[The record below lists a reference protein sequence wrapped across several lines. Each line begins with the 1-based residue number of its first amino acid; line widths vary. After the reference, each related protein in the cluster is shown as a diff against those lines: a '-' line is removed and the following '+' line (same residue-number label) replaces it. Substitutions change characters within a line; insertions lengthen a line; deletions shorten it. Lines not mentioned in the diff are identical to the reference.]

1 MGLPKNNIKPPEQ
14 VTKSEFD
21 EWNQITFKAFY
32 KIWILV
38 LAVELL
44 LFVFYKPNSECGRI
58 RYFWLFIVKPSG
70 MQGIAMLIVIGLSKI
85 KRKIYYKQTMF
96 LSTIILISIFAA
108 SAIWI
113 HTSVELMSMLLML
126 PLIITTLYKDKF
138 LTWVQLLICVS
149 VYALKE
155 LYFYPHTPYF
165 PPLNNFINIS
175 IFCGSILVEL
185 FLIQHV
191 QDYVKIMEKRADVD
205 SMTGL
210 YNHKMFYKQLYQEY
224 MTYQKNGTPF
234 SLIVIDIDHFKNI
247 NDTYG
252 HAFGDEVIC
261 RIAKLIK
268 SLTVPCHCS
277 RYGGEEFSII
287 IPDTRLDSAV
297 EIAEYIRTQ
306 FANESFDTNDGIKRF
321 SISVGVSETNED
333 CNDSKDIFLKADEQL
348 YKAKQNGRNK
358 VCS

>member
-85 KRKIYYKQTMF
+85 KRKIYYKRTMF

-126 PLIITTLYKDKF
+126 PLIITTLYKAGSFSVTEKSLK
-138 LTWVQLLICVS
+138 LTFFGCITL
-149 VYALKE
+149 
-155 LYFYPHTPYF
+155 LYFRT
-165 PPLNNFINIS
+165 
-175 IFCGSILVEL
+175 
-185 FLIQHV
+185 
-191 QDYVKIMEKRADVD
+191 AA
-205 SMTGL
+205 
-210 YNHKMFYKQLYQEY
+210 
-224 MTYQKNGTPF
+224 
-234 SLIVIDIDHFKNI
+234 FK
-247 NDTYG
+247 
-252 HAFGDEVIC
+252 
-261 RIAKLIK
+261 
-268 SLTVPCHCS
+268 
-277 RYGGEEFSII
+277 
-287 IPDTRLDSAV
+287 
-297 EIAEYIRTQ
+297 
-306 FANESFDTNDGIKRF
+306 
-321 SISVGVSETNED
+321 
-333 CNDSKDIFLKADEQL
+333 
-348 YKAKQNGRNK
+348 
-358 VCS
+358 